1 MRRAA
6 LGRAGLNTSFSVIEE
21 AVNKLFFSHR
31 NSRGGTLP
39 ARSYDGQYDEEGW
52 LWRAVLGGTTP
63 SMPTTLADAF
73 NARLDSDDSPVLLA
87 VAPTGSGKSFG
98 AWQLGTSR
106 YVDLLNAMPTFSL
119 SVYDRWKDA
128 IMSNELTD
136 DELLQ
141 PGEVISVQERNSR
154 QALYHTWILLHA
166 YTFMRRQCGKPSDW
180 LFFQR
185 HRTRLLIAGYHASRD
200 VCLAHG
206 LPYEALRQMQPEKVK
221 GQAAVPQAVLVVDNA
236 AYALPTDDRVVFARF
251 HEATPQST
259 CEQPP
264 QATGAALA
272 GVASTQC
279 GAAVCAGAK
288 PGADA
293 GTEPVAGAGAGSG
306 AGAKPGDDTGLLG
319 ADRNVGQPET
329 LHSGLLGCLLQG
341 AMAYS
346 RKMIATASSIS
357 LAQSNLKD
365 FVQLGGNNA
374 THPCMAPS
382 DFPQLSPDACAS
394 YIRFHSRLLGVELDD
409 SLMDVCNQIQGVWL
423 SVIAALATVTVIPC
437 MFVALQAA
445 RSSCTTSSWH

>member
-1 MRRAA
+1 
-6 LGRAGLNTSFSVIEE
+6 
-21 AVNKLFFSHR
+21 
-31 NSRGGTLP
+31 
-39 ARSYDGQYDEEGW
+39 
-52 LWRAVLGGTTP
+52 
-63 SMPTTLADAF
+63 
-73 NARLDSDDSPVLLA
+73 
-87 VAPTGSGKSFG
+87 
-98 AWQLGTSR
+98 
-106 YVDLLNAMPTFSL
+106 
-119 SVYDRWKDA
+119 
-128 IMSNELTD
+128 
-136 DELLQ
+136 
-141 PGEVISVQERNSR
+141 
-154 QALYHTWILLHA
+154 
-166 YTFMRRQCGKPSDW
+166 
-180 LFFQR
+180 
-185 HRTRLLIAGYHASRD
+185 
-200 VCLAHG
+200 
-206 LPYEALRQMQPEKVK
+206 MQPEKVK

-409 SLMDVCNQIQGVWL
+409 SLMDVCNQLQGVWL

-445 RSSCTTSSWH
+445 RSSCTTSSCLCSPMSRLPMPATSGITGRFPATCSAMAHSTVGQSSYGSAGCTVTVSSG